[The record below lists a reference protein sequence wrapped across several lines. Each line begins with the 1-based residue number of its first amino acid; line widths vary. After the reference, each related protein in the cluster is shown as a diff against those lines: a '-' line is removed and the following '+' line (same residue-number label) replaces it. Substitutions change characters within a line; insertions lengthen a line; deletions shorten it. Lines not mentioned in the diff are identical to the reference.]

1 MRSGA
6 CLCTLVLCVTCMV
19 VRGQADLQDQ
29 EHTAGGRGGGLWG
42 RAFQQAKRTGEI
54 VDPDAVANAEQAWEE
69 LAPDL
74 RQAANDLLR
83 SKEEILSAGTEA
95 KGILSAAKEAWSGLG
110 AVETDRTAADS
121 SATFAQEREEGGSV
135 TVGWEGL
142 KKDIERAAH
151 GVFGDVFREAA
162 DEVLASF
169 ETRLSEALSEGNVR
183 AASQLWRRLLDT
195 PGVQLLAQDRRLWD
209 GAEKA
214 VRRYLSGFFSEKS
227 AKEAHRAVNATAD
240 FALHFAGL
248 SRNAAKSDHEVFEE
262 LSHKLCHLQGAT
274 EKLWPLAVLALPLL
288 GYQDY
293 ATTLESAIRSN
304 ALSRVTQT
312 VSASV
317 LLGLNPRDPFLLTL
331 IASFSLGHLSKDVAQ
346 NMAAFFQ
353 KVLMDQVRFDQ
364 PQTKESLSDAEGGA
378 PLMNPVDLATELV
391 TGTKTC
397 QELGHQA
404 FAFFKVVQRALEE
417 SSPSFVAE
425 SVDVNDNGV
434 HPSTEASTAPQ
445 EGRPPPQ
452 PLQQRG
458 PPRTP
463 RKLKLGGIVLR
474 QAIWVAA
481 VVDSKYFSLEVLVVC
496 LVVGCLLVFGSVW
509 VSCGRGLRDKRGRPR
524 MIKKGRGGVQLY
536 QAPRPVLAA
545 GREKTA

>member
-1 MRSGA
+1 M
-6 CLCTLVLCVTCMV
+6 
-19 VRGQADLQDQ
+19 DLQDQ
-29 EHTAGGRGGGLWG
+29 EHTAGGRRGGLLG
-42 RAFQQAKRTGEI
+42 RAFQQAKRIGEI
-54 VDPDAVANAEQAWEE
+54 VNPDAVANAEQAWKE

-74 RQAANDLLR
+74 RQAADDLLR
-83 SKEEILSAGTEA
+83 SKEEILFAGTEA
-95 KGILSAAKEAWSGLG
+95 RDIWSAAKEAWSGFG

-142 KKDIERAAH
+142 KKDIERAAQ
-151 GVFGDVFREAA
+151 GVFGDVFGEAA

-195 PGVQLLAQDRRLWD
+195 PGVQLLAQDRRLWA

-214 VRRYLSGFFSEKS
+214 VRRYLSGFLSEKS
-227 AKEAHRAVNATAD
+227 AKEAQRAVNATAD

-262 LSHKLCHLQGAT
+262 LSHKLCHLQGAA

-293 ATTLESAIRSN
+293 AKKLESAIRSN

-312 VSASV
+312 VSATV

-353 KVLMDQVRFDQ
+353 KVLVDQVRFDQ
-364 PQTKESLSDAEGGA
+364 PQTKQSLSDAEGA
-378 PLMNPVDLATELV
+378 PLLSPVDLATELV

-404 FAFFKVVQRALEE
+404 FAFFKVVQRALEG
-417 SSPSFVAE
+417 SSPSFVVE

-434 HPSTEASTAPQ
+434 HPSTEASTALQ

-458 PPRTP
+458 PRRTP
-463 RKLKLGGIVLR
+463 RKLKLEGIVLR

-481 VVDSKYFSLEVLVVC
+481 VIDSKYFSLEVLVVC
-496 LVVGCLLVFGSVW
+496 LVVGCVLVFGSIW
-509 VSCGRGLRDKRGRPR
+509 VCCWRGLRDKRGRPR

-536 QAPRPVLAA
+536 QAPRPALAA
-545 GREKTA
+545 RREKTA

>member
-6 CLCTLVLCVTCMV
+6 RLCTLVLCTTCV
-19 VRGQADLQDQ
+19 VVGGQADLQDQ
-29 EHTAGGRGGGLWG
+29 EHTAGGGGGGLWG
-42 RAFQQAKRTGEI
+42 RAFQQAKRIGEI
-54 VDPDAVANAEQAWEE
+54 VDPDAVANAEQAWKE
-69 LAPDL
+69 LAPDF
-74 RQAANDLLR
+74 RQAADDLLR
-83 SKEEILSAGTEA
+83 SKEEFLSAGTEA
-95 KGILSAAKEAWSGLG
+95 RGIWSAAEEAWSGLG
-110 AVETDRTAADS
+110 AVERGRTAADS
-121 SATFAQEREEGGSV
+121 SATFAQESEEGGSV

-142 KKDIERAAH
+142 KKDIERAAQ
-151 GVFGDVFREAA
+151 GVFGDVFGEAA

-195 PGVQLLAQDRRLWD
+195 PGLQLLAQDRRLWA

-214 VRRYLSGFFSEKS
+214 VRRYLSGFLSEKS
-227 AKEAHRAVNATAD
+227 AKEAQRAVNATAD

-248 SRNAAKSDHEVFEE
+248 SRNAAKSDHDVFEE
-262 LSHKLCHLQGAT
+262 LSHKLCHLQGAA
-274 EKLWPLAVLALPLL
+274 EKLWPLAVPALPLL

-346 NMAAFFQ
+346 NMAAFLQ
-353 KVLMDQVRFDQ
+353 KVLVDQVRFDQ
-364 PQTKESLSDAEGGA
+364 PQTKQSLADAEGA
-378 PLMNPVDLATELV
+378 PLVSPVDLATELV

-417 SSPSFVAE
+417 SSPSFVVE

-458 PPRTP
+458 PLRTP
-463 RKLKLGGIVLR
+463 RNLKLEGMLLR

-496 LVVGCLLVFGSVW
+496 LVVGCVLFFGSVW
-509 VSCGRGLRDKRGRPR
+509 VCCWRGLRDKPGRPR

-545 GREKTA
+545 RREKTA

>member
-6 CLCTLVLCVTCMV
+6 RLCTLVLCVTCAV
-19 VRGQADLQDQ
+19 VGGQAGLQDQ
-29 EHTAGGRGGGLWG
+29 DNTAGGGGGGLLG
-42 RAFQQAKRTGEI
+42 RAFQQAKRIGEI
-54 VDPDAVANAEQAWEE
+54 VDPDAVANAEQAWKE

-74 RQAANDLLR
+74 RQAADDLLR

-95 KGILSAAKEAWSGLG
+95 RGIWFAAKEAWSGLG
-110 AVETDRTAADS
+110 AVERDRTAADS
-121 SATFAQEREEGGSV
+121 SATFALEREEGGSV

-142 KKDIERAAH
+142 KKDMERAAK
-151 GVFGDVFREAA
+151 GVFGDVFGEAA

-169 ETRLSEALSEGNVR
+169 ETRLSEALSEGNIR

-195 PGVQLLAQDRRLWD
+195 PGVQLLAQDRRLWA
-209 GAEKA
+209 GAERA
-214 VRRYLSGFFSEKS
+214 VRRYLSGFLSEKS
-227 AKEAHRAVNATAD
+227 AKEAQRAVDATAD

-262 LSHKLCHLQGAT
+262 LSHKLCHLQGAA
-274 EKLWPLAVLALPLL
+274 EKLRPLAVLALPLL

-293 ATTLESAIRSN
+293 AAKLERAIRSN
-304 ALSRVTQT
+304 TLSRVTQT

-353 KVLMDQVRFDQ
+353 KVLMDQARFDQ
-364 PQTKESLSDAEGGA
+364 PQTKQSLSDAEGA

-404 FAFFKVVQRALEE
+404 FAFFMVVQRALEE
-417 SSPSFVAE
+417 SSPSFVVE
-425 SVDVNDNGV
+425 SFDVNDNGV

-445 EGRPPPQ
+445 EGKPPPQ
-452 PLQQRG
+452 ALQQRG

-463 RKLKLGGIVLR
+463 RKLKLEGIVLR
-474 QAIWVAA
+474 HAIWVAA

-496 LVVGCLLVFGSVW
+496 LVVGGVLVCGSVW
-509 VSCGRGLRDKRGRPR
+509 VCCWRGLRDKRGRPR

-545 GREKTA
+545 RREKTA